1 MKAAHR
7 SDDPT
12 GEADADASL
21 HLLIYKAAHNVV
33 FLHIMRVLSD
43 MLRKGMNGRFARRV
57 QPDVPTRSV
66 SDPDGH

>member
-43 MLRKGMNGRFARRV
+43 MLRKGMNGRFAPEAALHGKQHGTV
-57 QPDVPTRSV
+57 VV
-66 SDPDGH
+66 G

>member
-43 MLRKGMNGRFARRV
+43 MLRKGMNGRFAKSS
-57 QPDVPTRSV
+57 RSQL
-66 SDPDGH
+66 H

>member
-43 MLRKGMNGRFARRV
+43 MLRKGMNGRFARKRPFG
-57 QPDVPTRSV
+57 QRRF
-66 SDPDGH
+66 